1 MCVMRI
7 YLAVLDQTPEA
18 RVAIRFAARRAA
30 RTGGALQILAIV
42 PPTEFVA
49 FGGVQAA
56 IEEEARAQAD
66 QLVQAATAEVMG
78 ESNLRPSVT
87 IRSGDAVA
95 LVDEVLA
102 GDRQIVALVLGAAAA
117 GDPGPLTTHFAARA
131 GQLPCPLMIIPGALD
146 TATLDRLT

>member
-1 MCVMRI
+1 MRI

-30 RTGGALQILAIV
+30 RTGSALAILAIV

-56 IEEEARAQAD
+56 IEEEAREQARK
-66 QLVQAATAEVMG
+66 LVEAATAEVIG
-78 ESNLRPSVT
+78 EANLAPIVT
-87 IRSGDAVA
+87 IRSGEPVA
-95 LVDEVLA
+95 LVDDALA
-102 GDRQIVALVLGAAAA
+102 AQPDIVALVLGAAAT
-117 GDPGPLTTHFAARA
+117 GDPGPLTTHYAARA